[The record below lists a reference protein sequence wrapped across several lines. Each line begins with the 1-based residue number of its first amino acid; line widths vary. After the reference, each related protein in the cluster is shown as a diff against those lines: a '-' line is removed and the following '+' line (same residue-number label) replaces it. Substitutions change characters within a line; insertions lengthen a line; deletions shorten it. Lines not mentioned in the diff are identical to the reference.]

1 MSEIEQETKELE
13 KKDII
18 FRFENN
24 PNKYVLQIDFSQ
36 NSPSL
41 EEQQKKYLE
50 VKSEEL
56 KFQIIACTVYL
67 KLIQVYLLQK
77 KLI

>member
-24 PNKYVLQIDFSQ
+24 PNKYVLQIDFRQ

-41 EEQQKKYLE
+41 E
-50 VKSEEL
+50 
-56 KFQIIACTVYL
+56 
-67 KLIQVYLLQK
+67 
-77 KLI
+77 